1 VEVEFGQMEDVK
13 GQIIIEMIDKNRAST
28 SIVIGRCVKL
38 VSNSEFVNRNM
49 F

>member
-13 GQIIIEMIDKNRAST
+13 GQITVEMIDENRAST

-38 VSNSEFVNRNM
+38 V
-49 F
+49 